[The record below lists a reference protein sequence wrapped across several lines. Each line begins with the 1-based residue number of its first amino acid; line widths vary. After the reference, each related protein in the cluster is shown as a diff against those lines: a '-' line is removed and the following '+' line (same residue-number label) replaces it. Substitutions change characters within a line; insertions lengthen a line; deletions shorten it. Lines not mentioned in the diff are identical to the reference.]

1 MMQWYYNNSPDSPLT
16 LIKKRRSGA
25 LVYVES
31 PKPSEIV
38 YLKKHVSLDPSLVL
52 DALDP
57 EEVPRSE
64 YLSGIAYLFVRV
76 PVARSGQLETEPV
89 LIAITKTTC
98 CLISQTPLPFLRAAL
113 EKAEFATTRP
123 LACAL
128 DCLFIIAATYDAS
141 ITQVN
146 KNLYKLRRS
155 IEKITPQQILRFIAF
170 EEETN
175 DSLNSLTR
183 MILALRSLAGHK
195 KTVLDD
201 GEQALFDDLVLELEQ
216 LLVSAKNNL
225 RSIKNTHDAHSAI
238 MTNNLNREI
247 KLFTS
252 LTVILT
258 IPTIVASL
266 FGMNVQLPMQSHP
279 YGFAFIITLIIVL
292 VVWLLFLFSKNDW
305 L

>member
-1 MMQWYYNNSPDSPLT
+1 MQWYYNTTPDTSLDM
-16 LIKKRRSGA
+16 IKKRRAGA
-25 LVYVES
+25 FVYIES
-31 PKPSEIV
+31 PTPGEIV

-57 EEVPRSE
+57 EEVPRAE
-64 YLSGIAYLFVRV
+64 YLAGVAYLFVRV
-76 PVARSGQLETEPV
+76 PVASSGQLETEPV
-89 LIAITKTTC
+89 LIAFTKTTC
-98 CLISQTPLPFLRAAL
+98 CLITQTPLPFFRTAL
-113 EKAEFATTRP
+113 QKAEFVTTRP

-128 DCLFIIAATYDAS
+128 DCLFIIAAAYDTS

-175 DSLNSLTR
+175 DSVNSLTR
-183 MILALRSLAGHK
+183 MVLALRSLAGHK

-201 GEQALFDDLVLELEQ
+201 EEQALFDDLILELEQ

-225 RSIKNTHDAHSAI
+225 RSIKNTHDAYTAI

-266 FGMNVQLPMQSHP
+266 FGMNVQLPLQNHP
-279 YGFAFIITLIIVL
+279 YGFAFIISLILVL
-292 VVWLLFLFSKNDW
+292 VVWLLFLFNKNDW